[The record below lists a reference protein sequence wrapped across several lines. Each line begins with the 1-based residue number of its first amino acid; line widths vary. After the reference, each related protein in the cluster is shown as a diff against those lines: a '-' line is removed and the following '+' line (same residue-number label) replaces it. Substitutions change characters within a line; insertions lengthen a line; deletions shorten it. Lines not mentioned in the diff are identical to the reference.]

1 MPDARARQVTRD
13 VRRQRAGERA
23 TRPAIPRR
31 GNLPCTA
38 AVATLLLVAPASATA
53 QACLASPTLRGEFP
67 VGAAVASWDDSRE
80 YRLQAGANL
89 EGPLA
94 FLSSL
99 GIIQRDDS
107 DDSGFVGAG
116 TGLVETGFGA
126 FSLCPIGGFRHAT
139 WTSDVSS
146 DVFGDLRVDS
156 SELSFPFGIGIGTH
170 MGDESWFRFVPAIGA
185 GIVLSQ
191 LRSTTSTPG
200 SDIEDSGTRTR
211 ERDASLYFSV
221 GAGVGL
227 GPAFVRAE
235 WRHLTLDRADPVA
248 TLNVG
253 VRLRGER
260 ATLRTR

>member
-1 MPDARARQVTRD
+1 MPDARAR
-13 VRRQRAGERA
+13 A
-23 TRPAIPRR
+23 
-31 GNLPCTA
+31 A
-38 AVATLLLVAPASATA
+38 AVATLLLLAPASAAA

-67 VGAAVASWDDSRE
+67 VGAAVASWGDSRE

-116 TGLVETGFGA
+116 TGLYETGFGA

-139 WTSDVSS
+139 WTSDV
-146 DVFGDLRVDS
+146 DALRVDS
-156 SELSFPFGIGIGTH
+156 SELAFPFGIGIGTH
-170 MGDESWFRFVPAIGA
+170 LGEESWFRFVPALGA
-185 GIVLSQ
+185 GVVLSQ
-191 LRSTTSTPG
+191 LRSATSTPG
-200 SDIEDSGTRTR
+200 AEIEDARTR
-211 ERDASLYFSV
+211 DRDVSLYFSV

-248 TLNVG
+248 TLNIG